1 MSQGKLEVVKQEVAR
16 VIIEIL
22 RISVLKWT
30 RMNEFNSSGEHYIYC
45 GQESLRR
52 NGKAL
57 IVNERVRNAV
67 LGCNLKND
75 RMISLFP
82 KQTIQYHSNPR
93 IAPTTNAN
101 EAEFEWFYEDP
112 LDLLEVTPKKMSI
125 SL

>member
-1 MSQGKLEVVKQEVAR
+1 MSQGKLEVVKQVVAR

-22 RISVLKWT
+22 RINVLKWT
-30 RMNEFNSSGEHYIYC
+30 RMSEFNSLGEHYIYC

-93 IAPTTNAN
+93 IAPTTNAK